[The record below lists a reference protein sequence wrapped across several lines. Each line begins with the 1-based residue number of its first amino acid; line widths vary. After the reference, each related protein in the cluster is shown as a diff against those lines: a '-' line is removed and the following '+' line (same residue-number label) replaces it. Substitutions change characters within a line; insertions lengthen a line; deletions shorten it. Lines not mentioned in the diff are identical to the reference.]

1 MVVRSLK
8 VLLSP
13 GLCNRGCSE
22 QGPNTRRKSRVLAD
36 SNKAAHLC
44 EVH

>member
-1 MVVRSLK
+1 MVIRSLEG
-8 VLLSP
+8 LLSP

-22 QGPNTRRKSRVLAD
+22 HGLNTRRKSRVLAD